1 MVNMNVG
8 NKYPGFNDPDGSTFP
23 CQVKFAQGISAVPDG
38 GDIWYVDG
46 DLSASGDGKTWSTAF
61 ITIQEGVT
69 AASAHDTVY
78 VKAKTIT
85 DATGDPT
92 SYAETII
99 IPLAASSMKLIGVSN
114 GLTQGGL
121 PQIKKGSGST
131 ALLTV
136 RAPGCLIANL
146 GFNGSGSTGGG
157 ILLDDDNSTKSAF
170 GTTILGCHFK
180 NCKGHATNGSLGG
193 AITWS
198 AEGNAWQVY
207 IAGNRF
213 YKNVADI
220 VLLGTSNSVPQ
231 DVVIENNIF
240 SGPAASVDANLLL
253 NGGSGMN
260 GVYIRNNLF
269 PCFPALGGGSNTTVM
284 KLTGCV
290 GTLSG
295 NAFGCTGKTFG
306 AAANVVVPTTVLMAD
321 NYQEDGTTQI
331 TRA

>member
-1 MVNMNVG
+1 MTN
-8 NKYPGFNDPDGSTFP
+8 
-23 CQVKFAQGISAVPDG
+23 GISQLENRNWNFKRTVTFSG
-38 GDIWYVDG
+38 GVAGGELGNGKPWYVDG
-46 DLSASGDGKTWSTAF
+46 DRSASGSGKSWDEAF
-61 ITIQEGVT
+61 ITIQEAVT
-69 AASAHDTVY
+69 AASAGDVVY
-78 VKAKTIT
+78 VVAKTIT
-85 DATGDPT
+85 DATGDPE

-99 IPLAASSMKLIGVSN
+99 IPLAKSSLALIGVSR

-146 GFNGSGSTGGG
+146 GFNGADSTGGG

-170 GTTILGCHFK
+170 GTTIVGCHFK

-198 AEGNAWQVY
+198 AEGNAWQVR
-207 IAGNRF
+207 IEGNRF

-231 DVVIENNIF
+231 DVVIENNVF
-240 SGPAASVDANLLL
+240 SGPAANVDANLLL

-260 GVYIRNNLF
+260 GVVIRNNDF
-269 PCFPALGGGSNTTVM
+269 TCFPAIGSGSNATIM

-290 GTLSG
+290 GLLSG
-295 NAFGCTGKTFG
+295 NRFGCTGKTFG

-321 NYQEDGTTQI
+321 NYQEDGATQI
-331 TRA
+331 TRS